1 MSDDKWIMFKN
12 YMHNELGITQ
22 QDIRQWIKESVEET
36 AKRMVSNEFDN
47 FDPRQ
52 TIKNIIMTDDYFTG
66 KRLRDDIKEEI
77 VEKLTDR
84 LILKLRKWYVWK
96 NW

>member
-47 FDPRQ
+47 FDHKRVV
-52 TIKNIIMTDDYFTG
+52 NDLIMSDEFFGSRELKD
-66 KRLRDDIKEEI
+66 KIMRA
-77 VEKLTDR
+77 VANKLTNK
-84 LILKLRKWYVWK
+84 IEMTLKK
-96 NW
+96 

>member
-84 LILKLRKWYVWK
+84 LILKLRK
-96 NW
+96 